1 MGRLKPSVSVRA
13 PARPDPGPARPSG
26 PPPPRPTP
34 AAAPAWALLLVRLA
48 LALAACA
55 LFAGVAWPLLYREMG
70 LDPSDKFFLI
80 GQILAFVAGYMA
92 AVFQFHFPQND

>member
-13 PARPDPGPARPSG
+13 PARPDPDRPAGS
-26 PPPPRPTP
+26 PPPGPRP
-34 AAAPAWALLLVRLA
+34 AAPPAWALLLVRLA

-70 LDPSDKFFLI
+70 LDPADKFFLI